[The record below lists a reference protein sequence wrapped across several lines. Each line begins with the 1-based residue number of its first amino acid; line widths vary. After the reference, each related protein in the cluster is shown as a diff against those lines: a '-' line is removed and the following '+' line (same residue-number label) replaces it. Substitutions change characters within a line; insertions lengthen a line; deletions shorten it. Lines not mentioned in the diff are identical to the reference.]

1 RIGRLRLLFKLPLQ
15 VYGAFASPEYWPT
28 EALAYIHWYTPL
40 TPAPEKDHLMYQVKK
55 MPLRNTNM
63 APADIIP
70 ISSIRQTCQLIP
82 CFGAGVVPEE
92 WRTDNVLDSCDR
104 FFLNNWATKYAYQ
117 TLY

>member
-1 RIGRLRLLFKLPLQ
+1 
-15 VYGAFASPEYWPT
+15 
-28 EALAYIHWYTPL
+28 
-40 TPAPEKDHLMYQVKK
+40 MYQVKK

-82 CFGAGVVPEE
+82 CFGAGVVPEG